1 MHYFLFSSF
10 ILTQQLTYLVLLYY
24 YLVKSLVGAEG
35 AVLVLL

>member
-1 MHYFLFSSF
+1 MSQHLEDIPVELGKLY
-10 ILTQQLTYLVLLYY
+10 YLVLLYY